1 MVKYLRQNQNY
12 TFTRMS
18 NEIFLTNTFWMT
30 LVLVYNRVALTGP
43 KLNLMSSHSRSFN
56 RLFGHKH
63 PSRKVSTNAYYATH
77 LPVFQ
82 PYNFTQ
88 FCSFIVALDIRREF
102 FGLWSAWSP
111 CCQGL
116 VTGHLPRS
124 LWLYLHD
131 YTMFKQPC
139 PLTVTSTERSVLKP
153 NLLAL

>member
-18 NEIFLTNTFWMT
+18 NKIFLINTFWMT
-30 LVLVYNRVALTGP
+30 LALVYNLMALTGP
-43 KLNLMSSHSRSFN
+43 KLNWMSSQSRSFN
-56 RLFGHKH
+56 RPFGHKH
-63 PSRKVSTNAYYATH
+63 TSHKVSTNAYYATH
-77 LPVFQ
+77 
-82 PYNFTQ
+82 TQ
-88 FCSFIVALDIRREF
+88 LHASRALCSFTVALDIRGEF
-102 FGLWSAWSP
+102 FGRWSAWSP
-111 CCQGL
+111 CCHGL

-139 PLTVTSTERSVLKP
+139 PLTVTSTKRSVLKP